1 MEFRD
6 IYNENGE
13 IVRHRIPKGANL
25 GDGEYIR
32 MVEAWLV
39 DDSGRILVQRR
50 SFSCLIYP
58 GYWTLTTGH
67 VQSGEGGE
75 EACIREVKE
84 ELGVDVTPDQLI
96 LIKRIVRAA
105 GEHMIWDLFLVRYN
119 TQKRRFKLAPDEV
132 AEVRWLTPDQL
143 RKMIKEEMIFYY
155 PEMFDVIAKIEDM
168 AFC

>member
-1 MEFRD
+1 MFFFLDFSRCNYSDQLVRIYLLSFLDLEFFKFST
-6 IYNENGE
+6 Y
-13 IVRHRIPKGANL
+13 
-25 GDGEYIR
+25 
-32 MVEAWLV
+32 
-39 DDSGRILVQRR
+39 R
-50 SFSCLIYP
+50 SQDLSLHLHSF
-58 GYWTLTTGH
+58 H

>member
-67 VQSGEGGE
+67 AFLFGDPGQK
-75 EACIREVKE
+75 R
-84 ELGVDVTPDQLI
+84 LDRRHI
-96 LIKRIVRAA
+96 LIRVDPDISECLSVRNQFRFFLYFFAFK
-105 GEHMIWDLFLVRYN
+105 MLF
-119 TQKRRFKLAPDEV
+119 T
-132 AEVRWLTPDQL
+132 
-143 RKMIKEEMIFYY
+143 
-155 PEMFDVIAKIEDM
+155 
-168 AFC
+168 C